1 MESLLDWLAPDV
13 RDREGLERTV
23 ALVRQ
28 LALAEPADVDLDM
41 QRAEAEYAIEVR
53 RAGLELCEQLFGLHL
68 RSLAGGERVG
78 GLEPWARIDGDAAAL
93 WRALLE
99 LEGRGLGLALPSLP
113 EPEETAEMVAARV
126 LLAAECLGLGAGR
139 MALWRAHLECAT
151 KGPRV
156 ALPAYAHLLDVESG
170 FGDLDFEGR
179 VEAHVGY
186 VRALLLCG
194 AVTRALDWA
203 EQFMD
208 LAAAEPRLMRLVGWV
223 QVAAGDLDA
232 AREMLQPAPQASLP
246 ALVAGMGVAW
256 EPARAVLCG
265 SSEWP
270 DETRETRTVG
280 WTGADRADLGAVALV
295 VVRAD
300 GTIPFGDFAPGL
312 RAPESD
318 WLERQA
324 LVMVEREAPEAGVL
338 ESGAVWVGFPDP
350 AGDARARQCA
360 RHCLSERTRAL
371 ALVPLLPPGGG
382 RALGWMRLEFEHFL
396 VPDRKRLERFAAT
409 WVQRLGLAQART
421 LLAVDQLAELFHAAM
436 QGFALGR
443 RRWWGLVF
451 EAGAWRSV
459 ATDGQ
464 ILEEP
469 DVPPLP
475 TAGLELAKESLS
487 GRRVALDS
495 AVRHGVVRSALAIP
509 LSGGRFCLAVESTR
523 RGDLGVREVDGLVM
537 GERGDLRGLGW
548 RLEVTAFARWSRE
561 ALGQELS
568 SDWRGLTDCI
578 QAIDAA
584 GDGPV
589 LLQGPAG
596 CGKQTL
602 GQLRGFLDG
611 EGTVSRLAHGLD
623 AAGLH
628 TVLQAPA
635 GLLRD
640 VEALSAELQAVLLQ
654 AIDRGQANGL
664 VCTTRIGLDWCG
676 LRLREA
682 LAERRIEV
690 PGLELRRDALPGLF
704 QVALR
709 RAARQLGCL
718 APTLAP
724 CADDAIWRQSW
735 ERGMHDLIQLARRIV
750 PLAHGYHLS
759 GADLMGLAHELGW
772 PLLDKL
778 STRAFDVQDL
788 LQALEGTRKKSGS
801 LHRGRAADRMGW
813 DPDTLAAK
821 VTALELEPART

>member
-13 RDREGLERTV
+13 RDRDGFERTV

-28 LALAEPADVDLDM
+28 LALGEPAEVDFDM
-41 QRAEAEYAIEVR
+41 GRAEAEYAIEVR
-53 RAGLELCEQLFGLHL
+53 RAGLELCERLFGLHL

-78 GLEPWARIDGDAAAL
+78 EWEPWARIDGDAAAL

-139 MALWRAHLECAT
+139 LAIWRAHLACASQ
-151 KGPRV
+151 GPRA
-156 ALPAYAHLLDVESG
+156 ALEMYAQLLD
-170 FGDLDFEGR
+170 GDEGLDFDGR
-179 VEAHVGY
+179 VEAHIGY

-203 EQFMD
+203 DQHLD
-208 LAAAEPRLMRLVGWV
+208 LAAAEPKLMRLVGWI

-232 AREMLQPAPQASLP
+232 AGEMLQPAPQASLP
-246 ALVAGMGVAW
+246 ALVAAIGAAW

-265 SSEWP
+265 SSAWP
-270 DETRETRTVG
+270 AETRTVA
-280 WTGADRADLGAVALV
+280 WTGVERADLGAVALV
-295 VVRAD
+295 VIRAD

-312 RAPESD
+312 RAPESE
-318 WLERQA
+318 WLERQG

-338 ESGAVWVGFPDP
+338 ESGAVWVGFPDKD
-350 AGDARARQCA
+350 GDARARQNA

-371 ALVPLLPPGGG
+371 ALVPLLPPRGG
-382 RALGWMRLEFEHFL
+382 RALGWIRLEFEHYL
-396 VPDRKRLERFAAT
+396 VPDQKRLERFAAT
-409 WVQRLGLAQART
+409 WVQRLGLEQPQT
-421 LLAVDQLAELFHAAM
+421 FLAVDQLAELFRSAM

-443 RRWWGLVF
+443 RRWWGLLLESGV
-451 EAGAWRSV
+451 WRSV
-459 ATDGQ
+459 ATEGQ
-464 ILEEP
+464 ILEELE
-469 DVPPLP
+469 VSALP
-475 TAGLELAKESLS
+475 TVGLELAKECLS
-487 GRRVALDS
+487 GGRVALDS
-495 AVRHGVVRSALAIP
+495 KVQTGAVRSALAIP
-509 LSGGRFCLAVESTR
+509 LSGGRFCLVVESTR

-561 ALGQELS
+561 TLDQELS
-568 SDWRGLTDCI
+568 SDWAGLTECI
-578 QAIDAA
+578 QSMDGA
-584 GDGPV
+584 GAGPL

-596 CGKQTL
+596 SGKQTL
-602 GQLRGFLDG
+602 GRLRGFLDR
-611 EGTVSRLAHGLD
+611 EQTAARLAHGLD
-623 AAGLH
+623 VAGLLA
-628 TVLQAPA
+628 VLQAPA
-635 GLLRD
+635 GLIRD
-640 VEALSAELQAVLLQ
+640 VEALSSDLQAVLLQ
-654 AIDRGQANGL
+654 AIDCGQAQGL
-664 VCTTRIGLDWCG
+664 VCTTRGGLEGCG

-682 LAERRIEV
+682 LMDRRIRV
-690 PGLELRRDALPGLF
+690 PGLDARRDAVPGLF

-709 RAARQLGCL
+709 RAARHLGCL

-724 CADDAIWRQSW
+724 CAEDVLWRQSW
-735 ERGMHDLIQLARRIV
+735 ERGLHDLMQLARRIV

-759 GADLMGLAHELGW
+759 GADLIGLSNQLGW
-772 PLLDKL
+772 PLIDKL
-778 STRAFDVQDL
+778 PTREFDVQDL

-821 VTALELEPART
+821 VAALELDSERA